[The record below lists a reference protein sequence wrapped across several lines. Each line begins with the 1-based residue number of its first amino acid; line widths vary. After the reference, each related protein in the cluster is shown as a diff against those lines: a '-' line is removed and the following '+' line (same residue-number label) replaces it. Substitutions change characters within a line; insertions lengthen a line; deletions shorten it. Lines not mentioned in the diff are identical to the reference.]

1 MQAVRPQVVIRDGHC
16 RLYGMPFGECRGHSE
31 WSHYNA
37 THRRSK
43 TRGMDPGQR
52 HDRRHSM
59 MLCTRHS
66 QDYDQNRL
74 DIRELTDEGCDGPL
88 RVERDGVVLIEDR

>member
-1 MQAVRPQVVIRDGHC
+1 
-16 RLYGMPFGECRGHSE
+16 
-31 WSHYNA
+31 
-37 THRRSK
+37 
-43 TRGMDPGQR
+43 
-52 HDRRHSM
+52 M